1 MKDDASSESFMRIL
15 VAEDDPLLRT
25 LLVRVLGD
33 MGHEVT
39 AASDGDEAFE
49 AFRHEPFP
57 VVLTDWLMPR
67 CDGLELIARI
77 RRLNTRFYP
86 WLIMLTGMD
95 FAANY
100 RQTME
105 AGVDDFL
112 VKPLDTELLRVRLA
126 VAARVQRMS
135 EQVAALT
142 SALPICMHCKAVRDA
157 GDHWKRVEEYFSDID
172 FSHSYCPGCFYEHS
186 LRPELQRL
194 RGDSR
199 WAARLPVLDD
209 SAILDPRVLATLSAF
224 EADDSPGLVQDM
236 VASFAECSDG
246 LRKDLY
252 GFGASGLLG
261 GEGMQRVRR
270 CATRC
275 ADLGLGR
282 LAAVLRRIAALRA
295 EDQLDA
301 YVELAHSAAA
311 ELDVALAALR
321 EAREG
326 QPTGH

>member
-1 MKDDASSESFMRIL
+1 MRIL
-15 VAEDDPLLRT
+15 VAEDDPLSRT

-39 AASDGDEAFE
+39 ATSDGDEAFE
-49 AFRHEPFP
+49 AFRREPFP

-67 CDGLELIARI
+67 CDGLELTGRI

-100 RQTME
+100 RRTME

-112 VKPLDTELLRVRLA
+112 VKPLDTELLRVRLT

-135 EQVAALT
+135 EQVVALT

-172 FSHSYCPGCFYEHS
+172 FSHSYCPGCYYEHS

-194 RGDSR
+194 RADPAWS
-199 WAARLPVLDD
+199 ARLPSPDERATLD
-209 SAILDPRVLATLSAF
+209 ARVLETLIAF
-224 EADDSPGLVQDM
+224 EAADSPGLVHDLFE
-236 VASFAECSDG
+236 SFIESSDV

-261 GEGMQRVRR
+261 GDGLERMQSF
-270 CATRC
+270 ATRC

-282 LAAVLRRIAALRA
+282 LGAVLRRIALLKP
-295 EDQLDA
+295 EDQLNEH
-301 YVELAHSAAA
+301 VELANTAAA
-311 ELDVALAALR
+311 ELDVALSALG
-321 EAREG
+321 ELREG
-326 QPTGH
+326 QPTGR